1 MEMNFGK
8 DAINGTV
15 YDYVVLKRGMGT
27 GREFTGKQWRSCNE
41 TWGSAGRWKF
51 NVSVVPTRDLA
62 ARKPAKTL
70 ARSIGSS

>member
-27 GREFTGKQWRSCNE
+27 GREFTGKQ
-41 TWGSAGRWKF
+41 
-51 NVSVVPTRDLA
+51 
-62 ARKPAKTL
+62 
-70 ARSIGSS
+70 